1 MASYK
6 ELNVYRK
13 SYELVREIYRQ
24 TESLPATEQYG
35 LQSQIRRAA
44 VSIPLNIAEGY
55 GKQSGAKET
64 ARFLSMARGSCCEV
78 DVLLSLLKD
87 LGYMREEVSHELA
100 YRYEEVGKMLTGLMQ
115 RLTDN

>member
-1 MASYK
+1 MACYK
-6 ELNVYRK
+6 ELSVYRK
-13 SYELVREIYRQ
+13 SYELVKEIYRQ

-35 LQSQIRRAA
+35 MQSQIRRAA

-78 DVLLSLLKD
+78 DVLLNLMKD
-87 LGYMREEVSHELA
+87 LGYMEEDVSQGLA
-100 YRYEEVGKMLTGLMQ
+100 SRYEEVGRMLTGLMQ
-115 RLTDN
+115 TLTSN